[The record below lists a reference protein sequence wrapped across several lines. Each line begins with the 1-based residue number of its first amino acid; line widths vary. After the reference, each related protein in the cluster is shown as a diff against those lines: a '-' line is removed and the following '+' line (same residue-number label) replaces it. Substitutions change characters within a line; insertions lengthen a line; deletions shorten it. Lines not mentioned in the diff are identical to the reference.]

1 MPRLFSPALDAAI
14 DAEPVKVLDHGFI
27 RVVDYCGTEE
37 TIERAAR
44 QSYATD
50 PVPRLP
56 EERRT
61 LLRYLM
67 RHRHTTPLEM
77 CEIAFQVK
85 LPIFVA
91 RQWIRHRMANIN
103 ELSGRYS
110 VLDKEFYIPEA
121 GQMCSQSLTN
131 KQGRAE
137 PVPEANL
144 LMEEM
149 RCACNDSF
157 GMYDGANH
165 AGLTRELARIVLPL
179 STYTTWTWK
188 CDLHNLL
195 HFLGLRL
202 DSHAQYEIR
211 VYADQIWKWVC
222 EWVPVISEAFTDYRL
237 EAMTLSRLEVEALQK
252 IIGSIAVTG
261 NPDIISPQFVIDS
274 IPNKREREEFLT
286 KLNRLTET

>member
-1 MPRLFSPALDAAI
+1 
-14 DAEPVKVLDHGFI
+14 
-27 RVVDYCGTEE
+27 
-37 TIERAAR
+37 
-44 QSYATD
+44 
-50 PVPRLP
+50 
-56 EERRT
+56 
-61 LLRYLM
+61 
-67 RHRHTTPLEM
+67 
-77 CEIAFQVK
+77 
-85 LPIFVA
+85 
-91 RQWIRHRMANIN
+91 MANIN

-137 PVPEANL
+137 PVPEAKL

-149 RCACNDSF
+149 RYACNDSF
-157 GMYDGANH
+157 GMYEGANQ

-195 HFLGLRL
+195 HFLSLRL

-222 EWVPVISEAFTDYRL
+222 EWVPIIAEAFTDYRL
-237 EAMTLSRLEVEALQK
+237 EAMTLSRLEVGALQK

-261 NPDIISPQFVIDS
+261 RPEVISPQFAIDS
-274 IPNKREREEFLT
+274 IPNKREREEFLV
-286 KLNRLTET
+286 KLNRLTDT